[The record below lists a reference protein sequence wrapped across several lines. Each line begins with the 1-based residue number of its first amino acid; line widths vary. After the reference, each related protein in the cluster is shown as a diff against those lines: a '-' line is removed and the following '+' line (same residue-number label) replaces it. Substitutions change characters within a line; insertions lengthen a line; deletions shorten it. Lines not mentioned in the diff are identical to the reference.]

1 MGRPFT
7 PGHNRPGEGFVV
19 PVFLRWLLVD
29 IIVMRIL
36 RHRRVRPYVDRAYP
50 VVSQYTTRF
59 GRRVYPAMA
68 GGYRYVRRRPRLSCC
83 SGCLAL
89 IAAMTLGLVL
99 LVALVHWAL

>member
-1 MGRPFT
+1 
-7 PGHNRPGEGFVV
+7 V

-59 GRRVYPAMA
+59 GRRAYPTAAA
-68 GGYRYVRRRPRLSCC
+68 GYQYARRRRLSCC
-83 SGCLAL
+83 SGCFL
-89 IAAMTLGLVL
+89 IAAVVAVGTVALVA
-99 LVALVHWAL
+99 ALVHWLF